1 MKSKSIFKSKF
12 FYLGLMQIV
21 AGVAELLK
29 GETVAGL
36 FAIVTGVATIV
47 LRKYF
52 TNTAIK

>member
-12 FYLGLMQIV
+12 FYLGLMQII

-36 FAIVTGVATIV
+36 FAIITGVATIV
-47 LRKYF
+47 LRKFF
-52 TNTAIK
+52 TNTTIK

>member
-12 FYLGLMQIV
+12 FYLGLMQII

-29 GETVAGL
+29 GETIQGL